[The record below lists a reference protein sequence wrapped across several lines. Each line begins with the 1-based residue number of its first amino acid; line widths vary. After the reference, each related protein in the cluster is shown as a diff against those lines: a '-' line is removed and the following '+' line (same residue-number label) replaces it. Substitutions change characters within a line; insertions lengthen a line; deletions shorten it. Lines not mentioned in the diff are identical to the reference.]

1 MQGFKFKYEN
11 LLEVKQK
18 YEDAKKG
25 KLNQA
30 QSKLKKEK
38 MHLTNLENYQ
48 TNCHIHIASKM
59 EAGVNVGHLKNYHTY
74 LVSLKKNIDTQ
85 VEKIEKCNH
94 EIITCRNELIQAS
107 KEKKTFEKLKE
118 KAKETFHEEQKKE
131 EANFVD
137 QLVTF
142 KNFSNN

>member
-1 MQGFKFKYEN
+1 MHGFKFRYEN

-18 YEDAKKG
+18 YEDVKKG

-30 QSKLKKEK
+30 QSKLESEK
-38 MHLTNLENYQ
+38 IYLTNLEMDQ
-48 TNCHIHIASKM
+48 TNCHLHVASKM
-59 EAGVNVGHLKNYHTY
+59 EMGVNVGHLKSYHTY
-74 LVSLKKNIDTQ
+74 LAGLKKTIDNQ
-85 VEKIEKCNH
+85 MVKIEKCNN

-118 KAKETFHEEQKKE
+118 KAKETFYEEQKKE
-131 EANFVD
+131 EANFID

-142 KNFSNN
+142 KNFSSN